1 MLHCITPY
9 QPLNTDTQKN
19 AMTIKNLFLALLAAL
34 TLLLCLVLLSVISL
48 KSASDEVDRSADL
61 RYRSYLLADE
71 LRQSSDDLTRLAR
84 TYAVT
89 GDAKYEK
96 QYFDILDIR
105 NGKKPRPEHYERI
118 YWDFV
123 AAGIDKPQPDGATA
137 SLQALMKEAGFSEQE
152 FAKLEEA
159 QNNSDALVKN
169 ETIAMNAVKGL
180 FDDGTGQFT
189 KKGDPDLELARKL
202 THDENYHKYKAQIM
216 KPVDEFLELL
226 DKRTSAAVEQ
236 AKQANTRMQYWVT
249 GLVLFS
255 IAFLVVALLTVYR
268 RIIAALGG
276 EPAVAS
282 EVVKQVAAGDL
293 SVEIPV
299 ANTDSTSL
307 LAAMKVMQSNLQKLI
322 GEIQTNA
329 DMVASAAK
337 KMTIAAED
345 VAGASNQQSASSL
358 EIAAAM
364 EQSTVSINLMSDS
377 ANQAQTISGD
387 SESLMNE
394 TSGVVSEAV
403 NRIAKIATVVE
414 QASQT
419 VRTLGQESEN
429 VSKIVLVI
437 KEVADQ
443 TNLLALNAAIE
454 AARAG
459 EQGRGFAVVADE
471 VRKLAERTT
480 QSTQEITTMISS
492 MQSSARDAVTCIED
506 AVANVNEGVIL
517 TKRVGE
523 SVSRLGASSHEV
535 KGVII
540 DVSSALREQNAASNE
555 IARNVEQI
563 AQTGERNSGAVGAV
577 AKAATE
583 LQQLAN
589 SLTDSARHFTT
600 VKR

>member
-1 MLHCITPY
+1 
-9 QPLNTDTQKN
+9 
-19 AMTIKNLFLALLAAL
+19 MTIKNLFLALLAAL

-48 KSASDEVDRSADL
+48 KSASDEVARSFDL

-152 FAKLEEA
+152 FAKLKEA

-236 AKQANTRMQYWVT
+236 ANQAKTRMQYWVT

-276 EPAVAS
+276 ELAVAS

-322 GEIQTNA
+322 GEIQTDA

-345 VAGASNQQSASSL
+345 VAWSSNQQSASSL

-377 ANQAQTISGD
+377 ANRAQTISGD
-387 SESLMNE
+387 SELLMNE

-419 VRTLGQESEN
+419 VRTVGQESEN

-471 VRKLAERTT
+471 VRRLAERTT

>member
-1 MLHCITPY
+1 
-9 QPLNTDTQKN
+9 
-19 AMTIKNLFLALLAAL
+19 MTIKNLFLALLAAL

-48 KSASDEVDRSADL
+48 KSASDEVARSVDL

-152 FAKLEEA
+152 FAKLKEA

-169 ETIAMNAVKGL
+169 ETSAMNAVKGL

-236 AKQANTRMQYWVT
+236 VKQAETRMQYWVT

-322 GEIQTNA
+322 GEIQTDA

-345 VAGASNQQSASSL
+345 VACSSNQQSASSL
-358 EIAAAM
+358 VIAAAM
-364 EQSTVSINLMSDS
+364 EQLTVSINLISDS
-377 ANQAQTISGD
+377 ANRAQTISGD
-387 SESLMNE
+387 SELLMNE

-419 VRTLGQESEN
+419 VRTVGQESEN

-471 VRKLAERTT
+471 VRRLAERTT

>member
-1 MLHCITPY
+1 
-9 QPLNTDTQKN
+9 
-19 AMTIKNLFLALLAAL
+19 MTIKNLFLALLAAL

-48 KSASDEVDRSADL
+48 KSASDEVARSADL

-236 AKQANTRMQYWVT
+236 AKQDKTRMQYWVT

-329 DMVASAAK
+329 DMVTSAAK
-337 KMTIAAED
+337 KMTIAAEN
-345 VAGASNQQSASSL
+345 VAGSSQQQSASSL

-535 KGVII
+535 KEVII

-563 AQTGERNSGAVGAV
+563 AQTIERNSGAVGEV

>member
-1 MLHCITPY
+1 M
-9 QPLNTDTQKN
+9 
-19 AMTIKNLFLALLAAL
+19 AIKNLFLALLAAL

-48 KSASDEVDRSADL
+48 KSASDEVARTTDL

-71 LRQSSDDLTRLAR
+71 LRQSSDDLTRLVR

-236 AKQANTRMQYWVT
+236 ANQAKTRMQYWVT

-322 GEIQTNA
+322 GEIQTDA

-345 VAGASNQQSASSL
+345 VAWSSNQQSASSL

-377 ANQAQTISGD
+377 ANRAQTISGD
-387 SESLMNE
+387 SELLMNE

>member
-1 MLHCITPY
+1 
-9 QPLNTDTQKN
+9 
-19 AMTIKNLFLALLAAL
+19 MTIKNLFLALLAAL

-48 KSASDEVDRSADL
+48 KSASDEVARSVDL

-71 LRQSSDDLTRLAR
+71 LRQSSDDLTRLVR

-152 FAKLEEA
+152 FAKLKEA

-236 AKQANTRMQYWVT
+236 AKQAKTRMQYWVT

-322 GEIQTNA
+322 GKIQTDA

-345 VAGASNQQSASSL
+345 VACSSNQQSASSL
-358 EIAAAM
+358 VIAAAM
-364 EQSTVSINLMSDS
+364 EQLTVSINLISDS
-377 ANQAQTISGD
+377 ANRAQTISGD
-387 SESLMNE
+387 SELLMNE

-471 VRKLAERTT
+471 VRRLAERTT

>member
-1 MLHCITPY
+1 
-9 QPLNTDTQKN
+9 
-19 AMTIKNLFLALLAAL
+19 MTIKNLFLALLAAL

-48 KSASDEVDRSADL
+48 KSASDEVARSADL

-152 FAKLEEA
+152 FAKLKEA

-236 AKQANTRMQYWVT
+236 AKQAKTRMQYWVT

-345 VAGASNQQSASSL
+345 VAWSSNQQSASSL

-377 ANQAQTISGD
+377 ANRAQTISGD
-387 SESLMNE
+387 SELLMNE

-419 VRTLGQESEN
+419 VRTVGQESEN

>member
-1 MLHCITPY
+1 
-9 QPLNTDTQKN
+9 
-19 AMTIKNLFLALLAAL
+19 MTIKNLFLALLAAL

-48 KSASDEVDRSADL
+48 KSASDEVARSVDL

-152 FAKLEEA
+152 FAKLKEA

-236 AKQANTRMQYWVT
+236 AKQAKTRMQYWVT

-322 GEIQTNA
+322 GEIQTDA

-345 VAGASNQQSASSL
+345 VA
-358 EIAAAM
+358 
-364 EQSTVSINLMSDS
+364 
-377 ANQAQTISGD
+377 
-387 SESLMNE
+387 
-394 TSGVVSEAV
+394 
-403 NRIAKIATVVE
+403 
-414 QASQT
+414 
-419 VRTLGQESEN
+419 
-429 VSKIVLVI
+429 
-437 KEVADQ
+437 
-443 TNLLALNAAIE
+443 
-454 AARAG
+454 
-459 EQGRGFAVVADE
+459 
-471 VRKLAERTT
+471 
-480 QSTQEITTMISS
+480 
-492 MQSSARDAVTCIED
+492 
-506 AVANVNEGVIL
+506 
-517 TKRVGE
+517 
-523 SVSRLGASSHEV
+523 
-535 KGVII
+535 
-540 DVSSALREQNAASNE
+540 
-555 IARNVEQI
+555 
-563 AQTGERNSGAVGAV
+563 
-577 AKAATE
+577 
-583 LQQLAN
+583 
-589 SLTDSARHFTT
+589 
-600 VKR
+600 

>member
-1 MLHCITPY
+1 
-9 QPLNTDTQKN
+9 
-19 AMTIKNLFLALLAAL
+19 MTIKNLFLALLAAL

-48 KSASDEVDRSADL
+48 KSASDEVARTTDL

-236 AKQANTRMQYWVT
+236 AKQDKTRMQYWVT

-329 DMVASAAK
+329 DMVTSAAK
-337 KMTIAAED
+337 KMTIAAEN
-345 VAGASNQQSASSL
+345 VAGSSQQQSASSL

-377 ANQAQTISGD
+377 ANRAQTISGD
-387 SESLMNE
+387 SELLMNE

-535 KGVII
+535 KEVII

>member
-1 MLHCITPY
+1 
-9 QPLNTDTQKN
+9 
-19 AMTIKNLFLALLAAL
+19 MTIKNLFLALLAAL

-48 KSASDEVDRSADL
+48 KSASDEVARTTDL

-236 AKQANTRMQYWVT
+236 AKQDKTRMQYWVT

-345 VAGASNQQSASSL
+345 VAWSSNQQSASSL

-535 KGVII
+535 KEVII

>member
-1 MLHCITPY
+1 
-9 QPLNTDTQKN
+9 
-19 AMTIKNLFLALLAAL
+19 MTIKNLFLALLAAL

-48 KSASDEVDRSADL
+48 KSASDEVARSVDL

-152 FAKLEEA
+152 FAKLKEA

-236 AKQANTRMQYWVT
+236 AKQAKTRMQYWVT

-322 GEIQTNA
+322 GEIQTDA

-345 VAGASNQQSASSL
+345 VACSSNQQSASSL
-358 EIAAAM
+358 VIAAAM
-364 EQSTVSINLMSDS
+364 EQLTVSINLISDS
-377 ANQAQTISGD
+377 ANRAQTISGD
-387 SESLMNE
+387 SELLMNE

>member
-1 MLHCITPY
+1 
-9 QPLNTDTQKN
+9 
-19 AMTIKNLFLALLAAL
+19 
-34 TLLLCLVLLSVISL
+34 
-48 KSASDEVDRSADL
+48 
-61 RYRSYLLADE
+61 
-71 LRQSSDDLTRLAR
+71 
-84 TYAVT
+84 
-89 GDAKYEK
+89 
-96 QYFDILDIR
+96 
-105 NGKKPRPEHYERI
+105 
-118 YWDFV
+118 
-123 AAGIDKPQPDGATA
+123 
-137 SLQALMKEAGFSEQE
+137 
-152 FAKLEEA
+152 
-159 QNNSDALVKN
+159 
-169 ETIAMNAVKGL
+169 
-180 FDDGTGQFT
+180 
-189 KKGDPDLELARKL
+189 
-202 THDENYHKYKAQIM
+202 
-216 KPVDEFLELL
+216 
-226 DKRTSAAVEQ
+226 
-236 AKQANTRMQYWVT
+236 
-249 GLVLFS
+249 
-255 IAFLVVALLTVYR
+255 
-268 RIIAALGG
+268 
-276 EPAVAS
+276 
-282 EVVKQVAAGDL
+282 
-293 SVEIPV
+293 
-299 ANTDSTSL
+299 
-307 LAAMKVMQSNLQKLI
+307 MKVMQSNLQKLI

-345 VAGASNQQSASSL
+345 VAWSSNQQSASSL

-535 KGVII
+535 KEVII

-563 AQTGERNSGAVGAV
+563 AQTGERNSGAVGEV

>member
-1 MLHCITPY
+1 M
-9 QPLNTDTQKN
+9 
-19 AMTIKNLFLALLAAL
+19 LAAL

-48 KSASDEVDRSADL
+48 KSASDEVARSADL

-152 FAKLEEA
+152 FAKLKEA

-236 AKQANTRMQYWVT
+236 AKQAKTRMQYWVT

-322 GEIQTNA
+322 GEIQTDA

-345 VAGASNQQSASSL
+345 VAWSSNQQSASSL

-377 ANQAQTISGD
+377 ANRAQTISGD
-387 SESLMNE
+387 SELLMNE

-419 VRTLGQESEN
+419 VRTVGQESEN

>member
-1 MLHCITPY
+1 
-9 QPLNTDTQKN
+9 
-19 AMTIKNLFLALLAAL
+19 MTIKNLFLALLAAL

-48 KSASDEVDRSADL
+48 KSASDEVARTTDL

-236 AKQANTRMQYWVT
+236 AKQDKTRMQYWVT

-329 DMVASAAK
+329 DMVTSAAK
-337 KMTIAAED
+337 KMTIAAEN
-345 VAGASNQQSASSL
+345 VAGSSQQQSASSL

-563 AQTGERNSGAVGAV
+563 AQTIERNSGAVGEV

>member
-1 MLHCITPY
+1 
-9 QPLNTDTQKN
+9 
-19 AMTIKNLFLALLAAL
+19 MTIKNLFLALLAAL

-48 KSASDEVDRSADL
+48 KSASDEVARSADL

-152 FAKLEEA
+152 FAKLKEA

-202 THDENYHKYKAQIM
+202 THDENYHKYKAQVM

-236 AKQANTRMQYWVT
+236 AKQAETRMQYWVT

-345 VAGASNQQSASSL
+345 VACSSNQQSASSL
-358 EIAAAM
+358 VIAAAM
-364 EQSTVSINLMSDS
+364 EQLTVSINLISDS
-377 ANQAQTISGD
+377 ANRAQTISGD
-387 SESLMNE
+387 SELLMNE

-419 VRTLGQESEN
+419 VRTVGQESEN

-523 SVSRLGASSHEV
+523 SVSQLGASSHEV

>member
-1 MLHCITPY
+1 
-9 QPLNTDTQKN
+9 
-19 AMTIKNLFLALLAAL
+19 MTIKNLFLALLAAL

-48 KSASDEVDRSADL
+48 KSASDEVARSTDL

-152 FAKLEEA
+152 FAKLKEA

-236 AKQANTRMQYWVT
+236 AKQAKTRMQYWGT

-345 VAGASNQQSASSL
+345 VAWSSNQQSASSL

-377 ANQAQTISGD
+377 ANRAQTISGD
-387 SESLMNE
+387 SELLMNE

-419 VRTLGQESEN
+419 VRTLGQETEN

-535 KGVII
+535 KEVII

>member
-1 MLHCITPY
+1 
-9 QPLNTDTQKN
+9 
-19 AMTIKNLFLALLAAL
+19 MTIKNLFLALLAAL

-48 KSASDEVDRSADL
+48 KSASDEVARTTDL

-152 FAKLEEA
+152 FAKLKEA

-236 AKQANTRMQYWVT
+236 AKQDETRMQYWVT

-322 GEIQTNA
+322 GEIQTDA

-345 VAGASNQQSASSL
+345 VAWSSNQQSASSL

-377 ANQAQTISGD
+377 ANRAQTISGD
-387 SESLMNE
+387 SELLMNE

-535 KGVII
+535 KEVII

>member
-1 MLHCITPY
+1 
-9 QPLNTDTQKN
+9 
-19 AMTIKNLFLALLAAL
+19 MTIKNLFLALLAAL

-48 KSASDEVDRSADL
+48 KSASDEVARTTDL

-236 AKQANTRMQYWVT
+236 AKQDKTRMQYWVT

-345 VAGASNQQSASSL
+345 VAWSSNQQSASSL

-377 ANQAQTISGD
+377 ANRAQTISGD
-387 SESLMNE
+387 SELLMNE

-535 KGVII
+535 KEVII

-563 AQTGERNSGAVGAV
+563 AQTIERNSGAVGAV

>member
-1 MLHCITPY
+1 
-9 QPLNTDTQKN
+9 
-19 AMTIKNLFLALLAAL
+19 MTIKNLFLAVLAAL

-48 KSASDEVDRSADL
+48 KSASDEVARSADL

-123 AAGIDKPQPDGATA
+123 AAGIDKPKPDGATA

-152 FAKLEEA
+152 FAKLKEA

-202 THDENYHKYKAQIM
+202 THDENYHKYKAQVM

-226 DKRTSAAVEQ
+226 DKRTSAAAEQ
-236 AKQANTRMQYWVT
+236 AKQAETRMQYWVT

-255 IAFLVVALLTVYR
+255 LAFLVVALLTVYR

-345 VAGASNQQSASSL
+345 VAWSSNQQSASSQ

-364 EQSTVSINLMSDS
+364 EQLTVSINLMSDS
-377 ANQAQTISGD
+377 ANRAQTISGD
-387 SESLMNE
+387 SELLMNE

-429 VSKIVLVI
+429 ISKIVLVI

-535 KGVII
+535 KEVII

>member
-1 MLHCITPY
+1 
-9 QPLNTDTQKN
+9 
-19 AMTIKNLFLALLAAL
+19 MTIKNLFLALLAAL

-48 KSASDEVDRSADL
+48 KSASDEVARSADL

-152 FAKLEEA
+152 FAKLKEA

-236 AKQANTRMQYWVT
+236 AKQAKTRMQYWVT

-322 GEIQTNA
+322 GEIQTDA

-345 VAGASNQQSASSL
+345 VACSSNQQSASSL
-358 EIAAAM
+358 VIAAAM
-364 EQSTVSINLMSDS
+364 EQLTVSINLISDS
-377 ANQAQTISGD
+377 ANRAQTISGD
-387 SESLMNE
+387 SELLMNE

-419 VRTLGQESEN
+419 VRTVGQESEN

-471 VRKLAERTT
+471 VRRLAERTT

>member
-1 MLHCITPY
+1 
-9 QPLNTDTQKN
+9 
-19 AMTIKNLFLALLAAL
+19 MTIKNLFLALLAAL

-48 KSASDEVDRSADL
+48 KSASDEVARSADL

-152 FAKLEEA
+152 FAKLKEA

-169 ETIAMNAVKGL
+169 ETSAMNAVKGL

-236 AKQANTRMQYWVT
+236 AKQAKTRMQYWVT

-322 GEIQTNA
+322 GEIQTDA

-345 VAGASNQQSASSL
+345 VAGSSNQQSASSL

-377 ANQAQTISGD
+377 ANRAQTISGD
-387 SESLMNE
+387 SELLMNE

-419 VRTLGQESEN
+419 VRTVGQESEN

-523 SVSRLGASSHEV
+523 SVSQLGASSHEV

>member
-1 MLHCITPY
+1 
-9 QPLNTDTQKN
+9 
-19 AMTIKNLFLALLAAL
+19 MTIKNLFLALLAAL

-48 KSASDEVDRSADL
+48 KSASDEVARTTDL

-152 FAKLEEA
+152 FAKLKEA

-236 AKQANTRMQYWVT
+236 AKQAETRMQYWVT

-322 GEIQTNA
+322 GEIQTDA

-345 VAGASNQQSASSL
+345 VACSSNQQSASSL
-358 EIAAAM
+358 VIAAAM
-364 EQSTVSINLMSDS
+364 EQLTVSINLISDS
-377 ANQAQTISGD
+377 ANRAQTISGD
-387 SESLMNE
+387 SELLMNE

-419 VRTLGQESEN
+419 VRTVGQESEN

-535 KGVII
+535 KEVII

>member
-1 MLHCITPY
+1 
-9 QPLNTDTQKN
+9 
-19 AMTIKNLFLALLAAL
+19 MTIKNLFLALLAAL

-48 KSASDEVDRSADL
+48 KSASDEVARSADL

-84 TYAVT
+84 TYVVT

-152 FAKLEEA
+152 FAKLKEA

-202 THDENYHKYKAQIM
+202 THDENYHKYKAQVM

-236 AKQANTRMQYWVT
+236 AKQDKTRMQYWVT

-329 DMVASAAK
+329 DMVTSAAK
-337 KMTIAAED
+337 KMTIAAEN
-345 VAGASNQQSASSL
+345 VAGSSQQQSASSL

-555 IARNVEQI
+555 IACNVEQI

-589 SLTDSARHFTT
+589 SLTDSALHFTT

>member
-1 MLHCITPY
+1 
-9 QPLNTDTQKN
+9 
-19 AMTIKNLFLALLAAL
+19 MTIKNLFLALLAAL

-48 KSASDEVDRSADL
+48 KSASDEVARSADL

-71 LRQSSDDLTRLAR
+71 LRQSSDDLTRLVR

-236 AKQANTRMQYWVT
+236 AKQAKTRMQYWVI

-345 VAGASNQQSASSL
+345 VAGSSQQQSASSL

-535 KGVII
+535 KEVII

-563 AQTGERNSGAVGAV
+563 AQTIERNSGAVGEV

>member
-1 MLHCITPY
+1 
-9 QPLNTDTQKN
+9 
-19 AMTIKNLFLALLAAL
+19 MTIKNLFLALLAAL

-48 KSASDEVDRSADL
+48 KSASDEVARSVDL

-236 AKQANTRMQYWVT
+236 AKQDKTRMQYWVT

-322 GEIQTNA
+322 GEIQTDA

-345 VAGASNQQSASSL
+345 VAWSSNQQSASSL

-377 ANQAQTISGD
+377 ANRAQTISGD
-387 SESLMNE
+387 SELLMNE

-419 VRTLGQESEN
+419 VRTVGQESEN

-535 KGVII
+535 KEVII

>member
-1 MLHCITPY
+1 
-9 QPLNTDTQKN
+9 
-19 AMTIKNLFLALLAAL
+19 MTIKNLFLALLAAL

-48 KSASDEVDRSADL
+48 KSASDEVARSADL

-152 FAKLEEA
+152 FAKLKEA

-236 AKQANTRMQYWVT
+236 AKQDKTRMQYWVT

-322 GEIQTNA
+322 GEIQTDA

-345 VAGASNQQSASSL
+345 VAWSSNQQSASSL

-377 ANQAQTISGD
+377 ANRAQTISGD
-387 SESLMNE
+387 SELLMNE

-563 AQTGERNSGAVGAV
+563 AQTIERNSGAVGEV

>member
-1 MLHCITPY
+1 
-9 QPLNTDTQKN
+9 
-19 AMTIKNLFLALLAAL
+19 MTIKNLFLALLAAL

-48 KSASDEVDRSADL
+48 KSASDEVARSADL

-152 FAKLEEA
+152 FAKLKEA

-169 ETIAMNAVKGL
+169 ETSAMNAVKGL

-236 AKQANTRMQYWVT
+236 AKQAKTRMQYWVT

-322 GEIQTNA
+322 GEIQTDA

-345 VAGASNQQSASSL
+345 VACSSNQQSASSL
-358 EIAAAM
+358 VIAAAM
-364 EQSTVSINLMSDS
+364 EQLTVSINLISDS
-377 ANQAQTISGD
+377 ANRAQTISGD
-387 SESLMNE
+387 SELLMNE

-419 VRTLGQESEN
+419 VRTVGQESEN

-523 SVSRLGASSHEV
+523 SVSQLGASSHEV

>member
-1 MLHCITPY
+1 
-9 QPLNTDTQKN
+9 
-19 AMTIKNLFLALLAAL
+19 MTIKNLFLALLAAL

-48 KSASDEVDRSADL
+48 KSASDEVARTTDL

-152 FAKLEEA
+152 FAKLKEA

-236 AKQANTRMQYWVT
+236 AKQDKTRMQYWVT

-345 VAGASNQQSASSL
+345 VAWSSNQQSASSL

-377 ANQAQTISGD
+377 ANRAQTISGD
-387 SESLMNE
+387 SELLMNE

>member
-1 MLHCITPY
+1 
-9 QPLNTDTQKN
+9 
-19 AMTIKNLFLALLAAL
+19 MTIKNLFLALLAAL
-34 TLLLCLVLLSVISL
+34 TLLLCLLLLSVISL
-48 KSASDEVDRSADL
+48 KSASDEVARSADL

-152 FAKLEEA
+152 FAKLKEA

-169 ETIAMNAVKGL
+169 ETSAMNAVKGL

-236 AKQANTRMQYWVT
+236 AKQAKTRMQYWVT

-322 GEIQTNA
+322 GEIQTDA

-345 VAGASNQQSASSL
+345 VACSSNQQSASSL
-358 EIAAAM
+358 VIAAAM
-364 EQSTVSINLMSDS
+364 EQLTVSINLISDS
-377 ANQAQTISGD
+377 ANRAQTISGD
-387 SESLMNE
+387 SELLMNE

-419 VRTLGQESEN
+419 VRTVGQESEN

-471 VRKLAERTT
+471 VRRLAERTT

-577 AKAATE
+577 AKAAAE

>member
-1 MLHCITPY
+1 
-9 QPLNTDTQKN
+9 
-19 AMTIKNLFLALLAAL
+19 MTIKNLFLALLAAL

-48 KSASDEVDRSADL
+48 KSASDEVARSADL

-202 THDENYHKYKAQIM
+202 THDENYHKYKAQVM

-236 AKQANTRMQYWVT
+236 AKQAETRMQYWVT

-322 GEIQTNA
+322 GEIQTDA

-345 VAGASNQQSASSL
+345 VACSSNQQSASSL
-358 EIAAAM
+358 VIAAAM

-523 SVSRLGASSHEV
+523 SVSQLGASSHEV

>member
-1 MLHCITPY
+1 
-9 QPLNTDTQKN
+9 
-19 AMTIKNLFLALLAAL
+19 MTIKNLFLAVLAAL

-48 KSASDEVDRSADL
+48 KSASDEVARSADL

-123 AAGIDKPQPDGATA
+123 AAGIDKPKPDGATA

-152 FAKLEEA
+152 FAKLKEA

-202 THDENYHKYKAQIM
+202 THDENYHKYKAQVM

-226 DKRTSAAVEQ
+226 DKRTSAAAEQ
-236 AKQANTRMQYWVT
+236 AKQAETRMQYWVT

-345 VAGASNQQSASSL
+345 VAWSSNQQSASSQ

-364 EQSTVSINLMSDS
+364 EQLTVSINLMSDS
-377 ANQAQTISGD
+377 ANRAQTISGD
-387 SESLMNE
+387 SELLMNE

-429 VSKIVLVI
+429 ISKIVLVI

-506 AVANVNEGVIL
+506 TVANVNEGVIL

-535 KGVII
+535 KGIII

>member
-1 MLHCITPY
+1 
-9 QPLNTDTQKN
+9 
-19 AMTIKNLFLALLAAL
+19 MTIKNLFLALLAAL

-152 FAKLEEA
+152 FAKLKEA

-236 AKQANTRMQYWVT
+236 AKQAETRMQYWVT

-322 GEIQTNA
+322 GEIQTDA

-345 VAGASNQQSASSL
+345 VACSSNQQSASSL
-358 EIAAAM
+358 VIAAAM
-364 EQSTVSINLMSDS
+364 EQLTVSINLISDS
-377 ANQAQTISGD
+377 ANRAQTISGD
-387 SESLMNE
+387 SELLMNE

-419 VRTLGQESEN
+419 VRTVGQESEN

-492 MQSSARDAVTCIED
+492 MHSSARDAVTCIED

>member
-1 MLHCITPY
+1 
-9 QPLNTDTQKN
+9 
-19 AMTIKNLFLALLAAL
+19 MTIKNLFLALLAAL

-48 KSASDEVDRSADL
+48 KSASDEVARTTDL

-236 AKQANTRMQYWVT
+236 AKQDETRMQYWVT

-329 DMVASAAK
+329 DMVTSAAK
-337 KMTIAAED
+337 KMTIAAEN
-345 VAGASNQQSASSL
+345 VAGSSQQQSASSL

-535 KGVII
+535 KEVII

-563 AQTGERNSGAVGAV
+563 AQTIERNSGAVGEV

>member
-1 MLHCITPY
+1 
-9 QPLNTDTQKN
+9 
-19 AMTIKNLFLALLAAL
+19 MTIKNLFLALLAAL

-137 SLQALMKEAGFSEQE
+137 PLQALMKEAGFSEQE
-152 FAKLEEA
+152 FAKLKEA

-236 AKQANTRMQYWVT
+236 VKQAETRMQYWVT

-322 GEIQTNA
+322 GEIQTDA

-345 VAGASNQQSASSL
+345 VACSSNQQSASSL
-358 EIAAAM
+358 VIAAAM
-364 EQSTVSINLMSDS
+364 EQLTVSINLISDS
-377 ANQAQTISGD
+377 ANRAQTISGD
-387 SESLMNE
+387 SELLMNE

-419 VRTLGQESEN
+419 VRTVGQESEN

-471 VRKLAERTT
+471 VRRLAERTT

-523 SVSRLGASSHEV
+523 SVSQLGASSHEV

>member
-1 MLHCITPY
+1 
-9 QPLNTDTQKN
+9 
-19 AMTIKNLFLALLAAL
+19 MTIKNLFLALLAAL

-48 KSASDEVDRSADL
+48 KSASDEVARSADL

-137 SLQALMKEAGFSEQE
+137 PLQALMKEAGFSEQE
-152 FAKLEEA
+152 FAKLKEA

-236 AKQANTRMQYWVT
+236 AKQAKTRMQYWVT

-322 GEIQTNA
+322 GEIQTDA

-345 VAGASNQQSASSL
+345 VACSSNQQSASSL
-358 EIAAAM
+358 VIAAAM
-364 EQSTVSINLMSDS
+364 EQLTVSINLISDS
-377 ANQAQTISGD
+377 ANRAQTISGD
-387 SESLMNE
+387 SELLMNE

-523 SVSRLGASSHEV
+523 SVSQLGASSHEV

>member
-1 MLHCITPY
+1 
-9 QPLNTDTQKN
+9 
-19 AMTIKNLFLALLAAL
+19 MTIKNLFLALLAAL

-48 KSASDEVDRSADL
+48 KSASDEVARSADL

-152 FAKLEEA
+152 FAKLKEA

-236 AKQANTRMQYWVT
+236 AKQAKTRMQYWVT

-345 VAGASNQQSASSL
+345 VAWSSNQQSASSL

-364 EQSTVSINLMSDS
+364 EQSTVSINLISDS
-377 ANQAQTISGD
+377 ANRAQTISGD
-387 SESLMNE
+387 SELLMNE

-419 VRTLGQESEN
+419 VRTVGQESEN

>member
-1 MLHCITPY
+1 
-9 QPLNTDTQKN
+9 
-19 AMTIKNLFLALLAAL
+19 MTIKNLFLALLAAL

-152 FAKLEEA
+152 FAKLKEA

-236 AKQANTRMQYWVT
+236 VKQAETRMQYWVT

-322 GEIQTNA
+322 GEIQTDA

-345 VAGASNQQSASSL
+345 VALSSNQQSASSL

>member
-1 MLHCITPY
+1 
-9 QPLNTDTQKN
+9 
-19 AMTIKNLFLALLAAL
+19 MTIKNLFLALLAAL

-48 KSASDEVDRSADL
+48 KSASDEVARSADL

-123 AAGIDKPQPDGATA
+123 AAGIDKPKPDGATA

-152 FAKLEEA
+152 FAKLKEA

-202 THDENYHKYKAQIM
+202 THDENYHKYKAQVM

-226 DKRTSAAVEQ
+226 DKRTSAAAEQ
-236 AKQANTRMQYWVT
+236 AKQAETRMQYWVT

-255 IAFLVVALLTVYR
+255 LAFLVVALLTVYR

-345 VAGASNQQSASSL
+345 VAWSSNQQSASSQ

-364 EQSTVSINLMSDS
+364 EQLTVSINLMSDS
-377 ANQAQTISGD
+377 ANRAQTISGD
-387 SESLMNE
+387 SELLMNE

-429 VSKIVLVI
+429 ISKIVLVI

-506 AVANVNEGVIL
+506 TVANVNEGVIL

-535 KGVII
+535 KGIII

>member
-1 MLHCITPY
+1 
-9 QPLNTDTQKN
+9 
-19 AMTIKNLFLALLAAL
+19 MTIKNLFLALLAAL

-48 KSASDEVDRSADL
+48 KSASDEVARSADL

-152 FAKLEEA
+152 FAKLKEA

-236 AKQANTRMQYWVT
+236 AKQAKTRMQYWVT

-322 GEIQTNA
+322 GEIQTDA

-345 VAGASNQQSASSL
+345 VAWSSNQQSASSL

-377 ANQAQTISGD
+377 ANRAQTISGD
-387 SESLMNE
+387 SELLMNE

-589 SLTDSARHFTT
+589 SLTDSSRHFTT

>member
-1 MLHCITPY
+1 M
-9 QPLNTDTQKN
+9 
-19 AMTIKNLFLALLAAL
+19 LAAL

-48 KSASDEVDRSADL
+48 KSASDEVARSADL

-152 FAKLEEA
+152 FAKLKEA

-236 AKQANTRMQYWVT
+236 AKQAETRMQYWVT

-329 DMVASAAK
+329 DMVTSAAK
-337 KMTIAAED
+337 KMTIAAEN
-345 VAGASNQQSASSL
+345 VAGSSQQQSASSL

-419 VRTLGQESEN
+419 VRTVGQESEN